1 MTAIRMSTR
10 FALALLA
17 LATSTSLGCA
27 GSGGAG
33 RGEPPVASAP
43 ASSRDASFVDWPAGT
58 SPREIGRR
66 VAENY
71 LARPFGFETGR
82 TEYVVYQEA
91 VTWFGA
97 LDFAEAARDTAL
109 QRRLIRKFDAFLTAD
124 GARRISPQNHVDF
137 DVFGAVPLE
146 IYRVTRDERYLRI
159 GRALA
164 DREWALPAHDV
175 FRPYPSAARFWVDD
189 IYMLPTVQL
198 AAYRATAERR
208 YLDRTADL
216 VVAYLDSLQ
225 ESNGL
230 FHHAL
235 DAPFFW
241 GRGNGWAAA
250 GLSELLAELP
260 AAHPRRERILTSYR
274 RMMAAL
280 LRSQGSDGLWRE
292 LIDHPEA
299 WPETSSSAMFTFA
312 FVTGV
317 KNGWLPADEYG
328 PAARK
333 AWLALV
339 SYLDREANLANVC
352 TGTDK
357 WQPSLGDGVEYYLN
371 RPRLT
376 GAGFSTYEE
385 LHGLAPMLWTAAALL
400 R

>member
-1 MTAIRMSTR
+1 MPTR
-10 FALALLA
+10 FALAALA
-17 LATSTSLGCA
+17 LISASSLGCA
-27 GSGGAG
+27 GA
-33 RGEPPVASAP
+33 RGPAVAAAQ
-43 ASSRDASFVDWPAGT
+43 ASDRDASLRDWPAGA

-91 VTWFGA
+91 VTWYGA
-97 LDFAEAARDTAL
+97 LDFAAAARDTAL
-109 QRRLIRKFDAFLTAD
+109 QRRLIRKFDAFLTAG
-124 GARRISPQNHVDF
+124 GARRISPQNHVDV

-146 IYRVTRDERYLRI
+146 IYRVTRDERYLRV
-159 GRALA
+159 GRSLA
-164 DREWALPAHDV
+164 DREWALPANDV
-175 FRPYPSAARFWVDD
+175 FRPYPSAARFWVNDM
-189 IYMLPTVQL
+189 YMLPAVQL
-198 AAYRATAERR
+198 AAYRATGERR

-230 FHHAL
+230 FHHGL
-235 DAPFFW
+235 DAPYFW

-260 AAHPRRERILTSYR
+260 ATHPRRERILASYR

-280 LRSQGSDGLWRE
+280 LRDQGSDGLWRE

-312 FVTGV
+312 FVAGV
-317 KNGWLPADEYG
+317 KNGWLPAGEYG

-339 SYLDREANLANVC
+339 SYLDRDANLANVC
-352 TGTDK
+352 AGTGI

-371 RPRLT
+371 RPRLS
-376 GAGFSTYEE
+376 GAALGTYEE